1 MSCCVVASKEAP
13 QQLSFFLK
21 DKKTLRWLLRSQ
33 TRKDQEH
40 DIDKLIQSP
49 LQQNENKSQ
58 GMFFDQEAKK

>member
-1 MSCCVVASKEAP
+1 VASKEAP